1 MMTSA
6 LAYPAP
12 AETNAD
18 AKPPSTSGAT
28 PTSGVKI
35 KDMRQFSQAGHSAM
49 MNIGDARLAIFDGD
63 PKIAMKL
70 MESAKALL
78 AQADKEAPSLGNA
91 TGETRQRKAL
101 SSQEWAV
108 YRSTVNWLWRMT
120 S

>member
-1 MMTSA
+1 LAAGITTNLKGFFMKHVPLALSALALMMTSA

-78 AQADKEAPSLGNA
+78 AQADKEAP
-91 TGETRQRKAL
+91 
-101 SSQEWAV
+101 
-108 YRSTVNWLWRMT
+108 
-120 S
+120 